1 MFARKLSI
9 KESTLLKKPTAILQ
23 TKFLSRGMSSAM
35 RSERQKKLSLLAGKL
50 SIEKKVCG
58 FELCLCLYCWAK
70 DIQVFWREKSC
81 IVPFLFSHQKSRIY
95 FVLTLDPVQIR
106 RIFFS
111 LGNPPYAKKSKREPI
126 FWLVTRP
133 FSQRKISLFS
143 LVLNSRH
150 KRDHI
155 IWKHKFYLPLSLFT
169 KYKYILT
176 SANVGKHNWTPKE

>member
-9 KESTLLKKPTAILQ
+9 KESTPLKKPTAILQ

-50 SIEKKVCG
+50 SLEKKVCG
-58 FELCLCLYCWAK
+58 FELCLQLSKRYTSLLA
-70 DIQVFWREKSC
+70 RKSC

-111 LGNPPYAKKSKREPI
+111 LGNPPYAKKSKREP
-126 FWLVTRP
+126 VTRP
-133 FSQRKISLFS
+133 FSQRKISLFP
-143 LVLNSRH
+143 LILNSRH
-150 KRDHI
+150 KRDHVFENTNFI
-155 IWKHKFYLPLSLFT
+155 CL
-169 KYKYILT
+169 
-176 SANVGKHNWTPKE
+176 

>member
-1 MFARKLSI
+1 MCARKLSI

-35 RSERQKKLSLLAGKL
+35 KSERQQKLSLLAGKL
-50 SIEKKVCG
+50 SIKKKKSAVLNCV
-58 FELCLCLYCWAK
+58 FSWAK
-70 DIQVFWREKSC
+70 DIQVFWREKSY

-106 RIFFS
+106 RIFFP

-133 FSQRKISLFS
+133 FSQRKISLFPFI
-143 LVLNSRH
+143 LNSRH
-150 KRDHI
+150 KETI
-155 IWKHKFYLPLSLFT
+155 LFENT
-169 KYKYILT
+169 DFICL
-176 SANVGKHNWTPKE
+176 

>member
-9 KESTLLKKPTAILQ
+9 KESTPLKKPTAILQ

-50 SIEKKVCG
+50 SIEKKS
-58 FELCLCLYCWAK
+58 LR
-70 DIQVFWREKSC
+70 FWIVSSVEQKIYKSFGEKN
-81 IVPFLFSHQKSRIY
+81 
-95 FVLTLDPVQIR
+95 
-106 RIFFS
+106 

-133 FSQRKISLFS
+133 FSQRKISLFP
-143 LVLNSRH
+143 LILNSRH

-169 KYKYILT
+169 KYKYVLT
-176 SANVGKHNWTPKE
+176 SENVGKHNWTPKE